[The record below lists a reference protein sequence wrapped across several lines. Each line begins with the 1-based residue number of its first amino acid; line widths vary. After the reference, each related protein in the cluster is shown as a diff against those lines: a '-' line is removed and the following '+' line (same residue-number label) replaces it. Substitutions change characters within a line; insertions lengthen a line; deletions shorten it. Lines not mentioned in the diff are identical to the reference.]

1 MLFKQKGVYSFKFT
15 IRENKEN
22 DIINKY
28 IESLKKDLSSNN
40 QELKNFNEKLEN
52 SLKTLIKF
60 TDWIK
65 DKMQKSKNDVSAA
78 CNDYLKVLGYVAV
91 AHSWIKVLEVS
102 YKNYETNKQFYE
114 DKINTA
120 KYLSLIHI

>member
-1 MLFKQKGVYSFKFT
+1 
-15 IRENKEN
+15 
-22 DIINKY
+22 
-28 IESLKKDLSSNN
+28 
-40 QELKNFNEKLEN
+40 
-52 SLKTLIKF
+52 
-60 TDWIK
+60 
-65 DKMQKSKNDVSAA
+65 MQKSKNDVSAA

-120 KYLSLIHI
+120 KYYFERVLPRIESHYITSVSGSDYIMSHKFN